1 MTLVRTLLLS
11 SLLPVLA
18 LLSACSDPVASPAE
32 APAVAAPVM
41 KGTQLH
47 FPAGHPQL
55 ALLGLAPA
63 EAAQPIVVDLPAR
76 LVWNE
81 DRTQRIQPAFAG
93 RVDRILVDV
102 GQAVRA
108 GSVLAQ
114 LASPEFGTA
123 QAEAAKARAD
133 MVLSQKTLQR
143 LIELHEAGVAARKDL
158 EQAEADAARAQAEV
172 QRAEARIRLYGAG
185 VGVDQ
190 RLALTAGMSGV
201 VVERNLNPGQ
211 ELRPDSSAPAA
222 LFVISDPSSLW
233 VQIDA
238 RESEVGTLRPGAVF
252 ELTVPALAGETFRG
266 TVAAVA
272 DAIDASSRTIKVRGL
287 VSNPRRRL
295 KAEMLASARITR
307 ATASD
312 AVVIPASSVQLRG
325 GTHWV
330 MVQPAPGVFEPREIT
345 VVWLGAKEVT
355 VQGGLKRGEQVV
367 ADNLLLLAR
376 QYRQALEAT
385 GQVSVSGQ
393 MPGVAPAG
401 ERSGAGR

>member
-1 MTLVRTLLLS
+1 MSLARTVLFS
-11 SLLPVLA
+11 MLLPALA
-18 LLSACSDPVASPAE
+18 LLSACSDPVASPV

-47 FPAGHPQL
+47 FPADHPQL

-63 EAAQPIVVDLPAR
+63 EAARPIVVDLPAR

-81 DRTQRIQPAFAG
+81 DRTQRIQPAFSG

-133 MVLSQKTLQR
+133 MALSQKSLQR
-143 LIELHEAGVAARKDL
+143 LSELHEAGVAARKDL

-190 RLALTAGMSGV
+190 RLALTAGMSGM

-211 ELRPDSSAPAA
+211 ELRPDGSASVA

-238 RESEVGTLRPGAVF
+238 RESEVGALRPGAVF

-266 TVAAVA
+266 TVSAVA

-287 VSNPRRRL
+287 VSNPQRRL
-295 KAEMLASARITR
+295 KAEMLASARVTR
-307 ATASD
+307 AASSD

-330 MVQPAPGVFEPREIT
+330 MVQSAPGVFEPREIN
-345 VVWLGAKEVT
+345 VVWLGAKEVS
-355 VQGGLKRGEQVV
+355 VQGGLKLGEQVV

-376 QYRQALEAT
+376 QYRQALEAAGPT
-385 GQVSVSGQ
+385 PVPGQTT
-393 MPGVAPAG
+393 GVAPAA
-401 ERSGAGR
+401 ESRGAPR